1 MSNLNHHYT
10 PDQVIGRECKNI
22 CYSTDAEKQNDF
34 VVITEVVHTKDD
46 RLIPELRFI
55 ENPRRPIY
63 ATRKEFRK
71 HKEKKTY
78 EKRENTEEFW
88 TTDVNMVNTVQL
100 ALGYS
105 FPNPK
110 ARLKQICKSPY
121 IYWADMPVTS
131 YLKYKYKEKWK
142 DLVSA
147 NRIAVYDVET
157 NEREGTK
164 EPNIM
169 SFVLDDEI
177 HFFADQRYMD
187 RIKGGENVIVEKA
200 IELLSKVPFHVDA
213 KGKKL
218 PEGEI
223 DYRNLIKDYKLFTYT
238 LPTPGQCIVRMFQLL
253 HERLPDLLV
262 AWNHEFD
269 LTKMLDTLERENI
282 RPEDVFCHP
291 DVPERFKRVW
301 FKKDEAKKKTES
313 KSLTKSPADQW
324 HVLYCMASFYCVDA
338 MCLFKKLRVHEGNR
352 PNYKLSTT
360 LETEVGVGKL
370 DLPLLP
376 YVDNLDW
383 HVKAQELYPAEYA
396 VYNIMDNLLIILLDR
411 KTNDLS
417 SAISVL
423 AGLSTYDIFPSL
435 PKRLCVA
442 FTFYLYERGLVIGSV
457 GADIRNAYDEE
468 VIGTDGWIVT
478 LPAYANAENGLS
490 VISEIPNFYS
500 AFRTQVADADL
511 TQAYPTAT
519 NMMNQERETTLIE
532 LINIQGVSEEWR
544 RICGINLTAGRV
556 NAMEIAN
563 ELFCLPEKD
572 EVLRAFLEKMG
583 EPAANEDN
591 YVYEFGQAA

>member
-1 MSNLNHHYT
+1 MTTQNRYYT

-22 CYSTDAEKQNDF
+22 CYNTDRDKQNDA
-34 VVITEVVHTKDD
+34 VLITEVVHTKDG
-46 RLIPELRFI
+46 RLIPELRFM

-63 ATRKEFRK
+63 ITRKEHRN

-78 EKRENTEEFW
+78 ESREKTEEIW
-88 TTDVNMVNTVQL
+88 TTDLNMVNAVQMG
-100 ALGYS
+100 LGFS

-110 ARLKQICKSPY
+110 ARLKQVCKSPFV
-121 IYWADMPVTS
+121 YWADMPVTS
-131 YLKYKYKEKWK
+131 YLKYKYAQKWK
-142 DLVSA
+142 GLVSA
-147 NRIAVYDVET
+147 NRLAVYDVET
-157 NEREGTK
+157 NEVDGTK

-169 SFVLDDEI
+169 SVIIDKEI
-177 HFFADQRYMD
+177 HFFADEAYMR
-187 RIKGGENVIVEKA
+187 RIKGGEDTIAQKA
-200 IELLSKVPFHVDA
+200 IELLSKVPFTFNE

-218 PEGEI
+218 PDGEI
-223 DYRNLIKDYKLFTYT
+223 QYRDLLKDYTLYT
-238 LPTPGQCIVRMFQLL
+238 NTCPTAGQCIVRMFQVI
-253 HERLPDLLV
+253 HKRMPDLLV

-269 LTKMLDTLERENI
+269 LSKMLDTLEREGI
-282 RPEDVFCHP
+282 DAEDVFCHP
-291 DVPERFKRVW
+291 DVPKQYRKIW
-301 FKKDEAKKKTES
+301 FKKDQAKKETES

-324 HVLYCMASFYCVDA
+324 HVLYCMASFFCVDA
-338 MCLFKKLRVHEGNR
+338 MCLFKKLRTHEGNR
-352 PNYKLSTT
+352 PNYKLSSILTS
-360 LETEVGVGKL
+360 EVGVGKL
-370 DLPLLP
+370 DLPGLP

-383 HVKAQELYPAEYA
+383 HVQAQRDYPAEYA
-396 VYNIMDNLLIILLDR
+396 VYNMMDNLLIVLLDK

-423 AGLSTYDIFPSL
+423 SGLSTYDIFPSL

-442 FTFYLYERGLVIGSV
+442 FTYYLYDQNLVIGSV
-457 GADIRNAYDEE
+457 GADIRNAFDEE

-511 TQAYPTAT
+511 TQAYPSAT
-519 NMMNQERETTLIE
+519 NMMNQSRETTLIE

-563 ELFCLPEKD
+563 ELFLLPEK
-572 EVLRAFLEKMG
+572 EVVLKAFLEKVG
-583 EPAANEDN
+583 EPASNYDD